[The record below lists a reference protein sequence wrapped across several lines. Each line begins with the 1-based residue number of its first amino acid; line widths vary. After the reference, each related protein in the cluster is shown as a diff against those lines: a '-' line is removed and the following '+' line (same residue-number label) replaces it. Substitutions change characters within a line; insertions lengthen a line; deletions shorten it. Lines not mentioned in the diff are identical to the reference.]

1 MTNPYAPATKAHA
14 VAAHIL
20 AAHAAGRWVETA
32 ELRRRT
38 GASVH
43 LIAAV
48 RARLRDEGLV
58 GRKGDYAVCH
68 ICGEPA
74 VARDLC
80 SRHYQAARPAAARR
94 ARRAA

>member
-1 MTNPYAPATKAHA
+1 MTNPYPPATKAHA

-20 AAHAAGRWVETA
+20 AAHAVGRWVATA

-38 GASVH
+38 GAGVKQ
-43 LIAAV
+43 IGAV

-58 GRKGDYAVCH
+58 GRKGDYAVCYV
-68 ICGEPA
+68 CGAPA
-74 VARDLC
+74 VARDCC
-80 SRHYQAARPAAARR
+80 SRHYQAAYRAPLLR